1 MTLIDVLHVPEIR
14 KILVLGPI
22 LSKNGFKLV
31 FESDKF
37 ILTKARMYVGKDI
50 WMKACLNSMYLLLI
64 LLIIITLLL
73 ILLILLFYGMLGYDM
88 LTVEVY
94 IKCLI

>member
-1 MTLIDVLHVPEIR
+1 MLHVPEIK

-22 LSKNGFKLV
+22 LSKKGFKLV

-64 LLIIITLLL
+64 LLIIIRTLLL
-73 ILLILLFYGMLGYDM
+73 LLLTLLFYGMLG
-88 LTVEVY
+88 
-94 IKCLI
+94 